1 MKAVLLTEYGGVDKL
16 VITDV
21 PEPRLAPGDVKVRV
35 VGASI
40 NPVDVKLRRGDLR
53 GVMPLEL
60 PTILGRDVAGEV
72 VEVGSDVGTLEV
84 GDRVMGV
91 VDHGYAEFVVAREE
105 AFAKVPSELDTIEA
119 AALPLVGL
127 TGAQLVEEVVAPK
140 RGDVVLVTGA
150 VGSVGR
156 VAVFALKQRGAI
168 VVAGVRA
175 EQRDLA
181 DMLEADDVVAIDD
194 EARIDDIPLLD
205 AIADTVDGEVVEK
218 LLPKLKPGGV
228 LATVLAAPRRAQAYE
243 ITVRTHLTHADPSRL
258 HELGESLARGELEVP
273 VEKRF
278 PLAEVRA
285 AQELAEQHGVGKVV
299 LVT

>member
-21 PEPRLAPGDVKVRV
+21 PEPRLAPADVKVKV
-35 VGASI
+35 AGASI
-40 NPVDVKLRRGDLR
+40 NPIDVKLRRGDLR
-53 GVMPLEL
+53 GLMPLEL
-60 PTILGRDVAGEV
+60 PTILGRDAAGEV
-72 VEVGSDVGTLEV
+72 IEVGSDVQTLEV

-91 VDHGYAEFVVAREE
+91 VDHAYAEFVVANEE
-105 AFAKVPSELDTIEA
+105 AFAKVPDELDVVKA

-127 TGAQLVEEVVAPK
+127 TGAQLVEEILKPK

-156 VAVFALKQRGAI
+156 VVVFALKQHGAI
-168 VVAGVRA
+168 VVAGVKKEQWELA
-175 EQRDLA
+175 E
-181 DMLEADDVVAIDD
+181 MLEPDDVVAIDD
-194 EARIDDIPLLD
+194 EARLDDIPMLD

-218 LLPKLKPGGV
+218 LLPRLKSGGV
-228 LATVLAAPRRAQAYE
+228 LGTVLAPPKRAREFE
-243 ITVRTHLTHADPSRL
+243 ITVRSMLVHSDSSRL
-258 HELGESLARGELEVP
+258 QELGESVARGDLDVP

-278 PLAEVRA
+278 PLSEVRA
-285 AQELAEQHGVGKVV
+285 AQELAAQHGIGKVV